1 MPLSGHPNPFGLSN
15 LTSFIT
21 IRCIIVISIYIFL
34 RGGVFVYFHLLL
46 MYIFGPS
53 AVISIQALFIG
64 EVL

>member
-1 MPLSGHPNPFGLSN
+1 MPLSGHPNLFGLSN

-34 RGGVFVYFHLLL
+34 RGVFVYFHLLL